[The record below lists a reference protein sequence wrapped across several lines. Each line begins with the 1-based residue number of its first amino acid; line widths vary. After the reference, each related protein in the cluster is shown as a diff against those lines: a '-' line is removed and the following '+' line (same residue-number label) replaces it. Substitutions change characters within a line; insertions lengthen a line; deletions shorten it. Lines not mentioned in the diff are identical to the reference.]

1 MTETAMGGPKN
12 LPEETFP
19 PGGYVAGDTLGI
31 PRTPGWKLAREGSR
45 KHTLE
50 FTMGNAPAPIAEA
63 LRAILPANAQRVTVA
78 ITWDGDAPQTIF

>member
-1 MTETAMGGPKN
+1 MTETAMGGP
-12 LPEETFP
+12 T
-19 PGGYVAGDTLGI
+19 T
-31 PRTPGWKLAREGSR
+31 PRTCAEALWPQESDPD
-45 KHTLE
+45 HTLE